1 MESKECIIETIL
13 DMELEMF
20 LSVRSEGESHCQHHP
35 EGFKFHRRLQF
46 SVWSRDTLNR
56 YREDLIRARQKGEN
70 LMTLKYAR
78 MQGLLSCRNTNPI
91 IDQIVRQKMRWQA
104 EMIRRY
110 PAIMGAARPIEGGDD
125 ETMTSF
131 ETYARGE
138 LETYS
143 DNTLSSLYGDICAML
158 EQGIN
163 GSEKIYQ
170 LQAQRSG
177 FDSLAAAERHIQ
189 RRKEK

>member
-1 MESKECIIETIL
+1 MDAKEDIIETIL

-20 LSVRSEGESHCQHHP
+20 LSVPSDGESQCQHHP

-46 SVWSRDTLNR
+46 SVWSQDTLNR

-78 MQGLLSCRNTNPI
+78 MQGLLTCRNTNPL

-110 PAIMGAARPIEGGDD
+110 PAIMGGARPIGVGDD

-143 DNTLSSLYGDICAML
+143 DTTLSSLYADICAML
-158 EQGIN
+158 ERGIN
-163 GSEKIYQ
+163 TSEKIYQ
-170 LQAQRSG
+170 LQALRSG
-177 FDSLAAAERHIQ
+177 FDSLEAAETHMQ
-189 RRKEK
+189 RRIEK